1 MSDFCWLL
9 VRLAFLAM
17 LIGMMKPRFVIFWG
31 DMAGRTR
38 KKVLAVYLSVIV
50 LGTLLAIVTHADG
63 LAGGLAWFLGADI
76 DDAQNMLRA
85 KGLAD

>member
-38 KKVLAVYLSVIV
+38 KKVLFVYFSVIV
-50 LGTLLAIVTHADG
+50 LGTLLAIVTHEDG
-63 LAGGLAWFLGADI
+63 LAGGLAWFTGVDI
-76 DDAQNMLRA
+76 EKAQKLLRA
-85 KGLAD
+85 MGLAN